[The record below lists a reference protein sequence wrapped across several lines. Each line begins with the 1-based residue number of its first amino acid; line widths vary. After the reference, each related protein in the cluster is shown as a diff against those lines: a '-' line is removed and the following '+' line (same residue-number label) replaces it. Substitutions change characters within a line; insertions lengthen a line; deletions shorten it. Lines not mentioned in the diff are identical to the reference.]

1 MTIGIS
7 LLLVTLGLGLLAG
20 GGEALVRGAVSI
32 AKEVGLT
39 PAVIGLTVVA
49 LGTSLPELVVSVIA
63 SLRGQPDIA
72 VGNVVGSNIF
82 NLALTAGL
90 CALLVTLPI
99 HGNVVK
105 LEWPVMFVA
114 SAVFMLVAR
123 DGVID
128 RLEAGTF
135 LAALIA
141 FTGYSVWI
149 ARQEVQAAEL
159 DEFRDEVAVRG
170 IRRGGPELLKAV
182 AAVAIGLVLLVV
194 GGRLL
199 VDGSVRLAELAGIS
213 ERVIGL
219 TIVAAGT
226 SAPEVATALVAAY
239 RRQTDVAVANLIGS
253 NIFNILG
260 IVGVSG
266 TILPLQVSPTILGTD
281 MWWMLGTAGIL
292 FPMMWFGRS
301 LTRRDGLVLLAGYGV
316 YLFYLLR

>member
-1 MTIGIS
+1 
-7 LLLVTLGLGLLAG
+7 
-20 GGEALVRGAVSI
+20 
-32 AKEVGLT
+32 
-39 PAVIGLTVVA
+39 
-49 LGTSLPELVVSVIA
+49 
-63 SLRGQPDIA
+63 
-72 VGNVVGSNIF
+72 
-82 NLALTAGL
+82 
-90 CALLVTLPI
+90 
-99 HGNVVK
+99 VVK